1 MTVYELVERYLATK
15 ESSVRES
22 TKRGYET
29 VMNFLKTDPIADKRI
44 DRIKT
49 SDAKLWFIKLQREQ
63 GKRYSTLCNI
73 RGVLRPAFN
82 LALEDDLI
90 RKNPFQFHLSS
101 VIVNDSVTREALT
114 PEEEREFLRFLK
126 EDPHYRKY
134 FEVFYI
140 LLNTG
145 LRISEFCGLTIKD
158 VDYKKGEIRVT
169 GQLTRY
175 KDMTMHFETTK
186 TRSGIRKI
194 PMSPEVAQCF
204 KTLWKKRSVKG
215 LVANIDGKTGFFCYD
230 QHGKPKVAL
239 HWQKVCNRI
248 VEKHNETCKMQLP
261 NITPHVLR
269 HTFCTKMARL
279 GMTPKALQE
288 IMGHSEIAVTMDTY
302 THLTTDDVKKEFM
315 RVMQA

>member
-1 MTVYELVERYLATK
+1 
-15 ESSVRES
+15 
-22 TKRGYET
+22 
-29 VMNFLKTDPIADKRI
+29 MNFLKTDPIADKRI

-230 QHGKPKVAL
+230 QHGKPKG
-239 HWQKVCNRI
+239 
-248 VEKHNETCKMQLP
+248 
-261 NITPHVLR
+261 
-269 HTFCTKMARL
+269 CTSLAKGL
-279 GMTPKALQE
+279 
-288 IMGHSEIAVTMDTY
+288 
-302 THLTTDDVKKEFM
+302 
-315 RVMQA
+315 

>member
-1 MTVYELVERYLATK
+1 
-15 ESSVRES
+15 
-22 TKRGYET
+22 
-29 VMNFLKTDPIADKRI
+29 MNFLKTDPIADKRI